1 MTINDIAVMAGV
13 SKATVSRY
21 LNNGYVSEEKKKR
34 ISKAI
39 EATGYVPSA
48 QAQILRTKKSK
59 IIGVILPKINSDAI
73 SRVVD
78 GIILIGTILTAE
90 HKSLIRESCVP
101 IVVIGQYIKE
111 CSSVYH
117 DDYNASKDV
126 TRVMIKNG
134 RKHIGYI
141 GVTLLDE
148 AAGRNRYMG
157 YKDAF
162 LAFRPGEQISLDEN
176 AMIVADFSIKDGY
189 QKARE
194 LLARVPD
201 IDGLFCATD
210 SIAIGAMEYIKEQ
223 GKKIPRD
230 IQIVGIGDTNMSR
243 VVTPHLTTVHLPYK
257 TSGIEGAKLLITMIE
272 QKNRIIR
279 EIKMGY
285 RVILEESTR

>member
-73 SRVVD
+73 SRVVAGISDMLSEKGYQLLLANTRNNKNKELEYLSLFQHNNVD

-157 YKDAF
+157 YQDAF

-210 SIAIGAMEYIKEQ
+210 SIAIGAMEYIKLN
-223 GKKIPRD
+223 P
-230 IQIVGIGDTNMSR
+230 V
-243 VVTPHLTTVHLPYK
+243 
-257 TSGIEGAKLLITMIE
+257 
-272 QKNRIIR
+272 
-279 EIKMGY
+279 
-285 RVILEESTR
+285 